1 MAAMKKVKSNDVVQ
15 RKKAAMKKPAKA
27 AMKKIFTKKPAQAA
41 KKTKTKAK
49 AQNSKPKWY
58 SAEFVEALNTEFIV
72 HTTDSSTETL
82 CKVYYSKERKGL
94 EFRYYKSFR
103 PA

>member
-27 AMKKIFTKKPAQAA
+27 AMKKIFTKEPAEAA
-41 KKTKTKAK
+41 KKTNTKAK
-49 AQNSKPKWY
+49 KKNSKAKWY
-58 SAEFVEALNTEFIV
+58 SAEFVEALNTEFVV
-72 HTTDSSTETL
+72 HTTDMSTETL

>member
-1 MAAMKKVKSNDVVQ
+1 MAAMKKVKSNDG
-15 RKKAAMKKPAKA
+15 KKAAMKKPAKA
-27 AMKKIFTKKPAQAA
+27 SLKFTKKPAEA
-41 KKTKTKAK
+41 TKNTKAK
-49 AQNSKPKWY
+49 TKNNKAKWY
-58 SAEFVEALNTEFIV
+58 SAEFVEALATEFLV
-72 HTTDSSTETL
+72 HTTDMSTETL